1 MAKRL
6 SEIVQNMHPL
16 TRPTLKNWARMAVS
30 PTGVRDFANA
40 VAEDLNLTE
49 DSCGAFLKYS
59 GTLFDA
65 GKYLLY
71 GLTAGAL
78 LYQNVIQK
86 IIE

>member
-40 VAEDLNLTE
+40 VAEDYCE
-49 DSCGAFLKYS
+49 RLKR
-59 GTLFDA
+59 G
-65 GKYLLY
+65 
-71 GLTAGAL
+71 
-78 LYQNVIQK
+78 I
-86 IIE
+86 